1 MTTPN
6 DNVIVSRELLR
17 QLQGLCM
24 EVRQQSSPRYSMNLH
39 EPTAFMLDGGVTI
52 EIGREDYHAGQ
63 EWEPLYTE
71 AQVKELLTQ
80 ADKDMSD
87 GFLIVHLDAA
97 NQAKK
102 RYEPALKQALDEL
115 ERVEAIMLRECGIGV
130 VNRIEID
137 AIRKLLNEPS
147 A

>member
-1 MTTPN
+1 
-6 DNVIVSRELLR
+6 
-17 QLQGLCM
+17 
-24 EVRQQSSPRYSMNLH
+24 MNLP
-39 EPTAFMLDGGVTI
+39 EPTAFMLDGGTAV
-52 EIGREDYHAGQ
+52 EFGCEDYHAGQ

-102 RYEPALKQALDEL
+102 RYEHVLKIALDSL
-115 ERVEAIMLRECGIGV
+115 EHSCGGRC
-130 VNRIEID
+130 NAEYNPCHARLAAD
-137 AIRKLLNEPS
+137 TIRKLLNEPQS
-147 A
+147 THTAR